1 MGVNDIGTQAGH
13 ELTQLTP
20 GSWVHGQLTG
30 QVRGG
35 AVDREAIVP
44 LDAAAAII
52 TDRCRGDDGGL
63 MAGQPQVVGEV
74 LHLGLDAASLG
85 A

>member
-52 TDRCRGDDGGL
+52 TNRCRGDDGGSWPASL
-63 MAGQPQVVGEV
+63 RLWARSCTWVSMPP
-74 LHLGLDAASLG
+74 SLG